1 MKKQRY
7 RKKTGRSLKKPLRY
21 GGKKRKLRFQPKIKL
36 PNFDRW
42 DIGGILSWIVQIVI
56 VCFVAFVLV
65 WFWGQR
71 VSNTGSSMQPAL
83 NNGDIVL
90 VDRIIYNASRPDR
103 FDVIV
108 FKPNG
113 NENSNYYIKR
123 IIGLPGETVQI
134 KDGYVYVNGEE
145 LEELIHVTEVADP
158 GLAVEEIKLAGD
170 EYFVLG
176 DNRNHSSDS
185 RDPSVGVLT
194 REDLIGRAWVRI
206 YPFSEMGVIRHE

>member
-21 GGKKRKLRFQPKIKL
+21 GGKQRKLRFQPKIKL
-36 PNFDRW
+36 PDFDRW
-42 DIGGILSWIVQIVI
+42 DIGNILSWIVQIVI

-103 FDVIV
+103 FDVIA

-134 KDGYVYVNGEE
+134 KDGYVYIDGEE
-145 LEELIHVTEVADP
+145 LEELINVTDVADP
-158 GLAVEEIKLAGD
+158 GLAQEPVKLGGD

-176 DNRNHSSDS
+176 DNRAASEDS
-185 RDPSVGVLT
+185 RMADVGNVK
-194 REDLIGRAWVRI
+194 RSEIYGKAWFVI
-206 YPFSEMGVIRHE
+206 SPFSNFGFVKSE